1 MVDTDGAMTT
11 DIETDREA
19 VKKVVRRWA
28 RAFSSNNAD
37 AVLAVWDRDYPLIRH
52 QAEEFPDPLRGW
64 DELVHYNRVM
74 AGLASGFRDLSVLD
88 LDADVIGDMAWCY
101 LRGTVTFDIPTLST
115 PITGAT
121 RQTFIL
127 HRTGDGWKVI
137 HYHESRET
145 PGLREALLAAHPRSE
160 EARQQKQV

>member
-1 MVDTDGAMTT
+1 MVDKADAMTT
-11 DIETDREA
+11 DIEADREA

-28 RAFSSNNAD
+28 RAFSSNNPD

-64 DELVHYNRVM
+64 DELAHYNRTM
-74 AGLASGFRDLSVLD
+74 AGMASGFRDLSVLD
-88 LDADVIGDMAWCY
+88 FDADVIGDMAWCY
-101 LRGTVTFDIPTLST
+101 LRGTITFDIPTLPK

-127 HRTGDGWKVI
+127 RRAADGWKVI

-145 PGLREALLAAHPRSE
+145 PGLREPLMAAHPRPD
-160 EARQQKQV
+160 EARQQQQV